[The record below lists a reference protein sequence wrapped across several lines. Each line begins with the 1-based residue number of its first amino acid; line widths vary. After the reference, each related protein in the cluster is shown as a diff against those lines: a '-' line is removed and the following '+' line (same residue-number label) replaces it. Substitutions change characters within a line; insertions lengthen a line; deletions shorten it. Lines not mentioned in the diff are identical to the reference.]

1 MKIFEATLPNGYV
14 VSVNAATP
22 GAVRRMIRETWG
34 MTPTTVVAV

>member
-22 GAVRRMIRETWG
+22 GAVRRMMREQFG
-34 MTPTTVVAV
+34 MTPTAVVKV